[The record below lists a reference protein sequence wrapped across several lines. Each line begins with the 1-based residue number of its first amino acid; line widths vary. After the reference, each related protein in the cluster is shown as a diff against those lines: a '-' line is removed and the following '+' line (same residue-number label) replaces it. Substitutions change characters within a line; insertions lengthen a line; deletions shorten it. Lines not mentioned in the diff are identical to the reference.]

1 MQTTLRTMKN
11 SVKISQYVSENLE
24 EFLGILQD
32 VVNRESHTYGD
43 PAVKA
48 LCGLELSIKW
58 ELSQA
63 AF

>member
-32 VVNRESHTYGD
+32 VVNRESHT
-43 PAVKA
+43 
-48 LCGLELSIKW
+48 
-58 ELSQA
+58 
-63 AF
+63 